1 MWIKYRDLHWPPEKK
16 VVLLH
21 RKKTTEC
28 ALAAGISTEAMPYV
42 HRGCNS
48 PCNSDPAQA
57 VLAACP
63 AGIPACLLS
72 HGHRASLRSRMAVV
86 RCLSKT
92 AVWSLQREV
101 HLQTK
106 QWLIG
111 WMLRKKDWMSRC
123 CVPAAHPDRLLSQT
137 VPGHGLVGHPHTQP
151 TSPGRIGDTMV
162 TGVCNVHA
170 HVHTKKPPDSRSA
183 DAEQQ
188 ILLWSTQAKW
198 NIKPWLMGDPHF
210 ACPVFIQV

>member
-42 HRGCNS
+42 HCGCNP

-101 HLQTK
+101 QLQTK

-111 WMLRKKDWMSRC
+111 WMLRKKIECLDAVCLLLTQTGCYPRLCQGMGLLDTHTHSQ
-123 CVPAAHPDRLLSQT
+123 PA
-137 VPGHGLVGHPHTQP
+137 
-151 TSPGRIGDTMV
+151 
-162 TGVCNVHA
+162 
-170 HVHTKKPPDSRSA
+170 
-183 DAEQQ
+183 
-188 ILLWSTQAKW
+188 QA
-198 NIKPWLMGDPHF
+198 G
-210 ACPVFIQV
+210 